1 MIQWRMTLSVVQ
13 QTIVRKFKRF
23 LGYTTIN
30 SYWLVEMIGRSF
42 ADTGGRTDPKEF
54 SGVLA
59 KGGGFKWK
67 LQGRNETSYTVDAFL
82 QGTFTGP
89 EVIADRTYL
98 SCLAIITIE
107 GLKNQANLDVPM
119 NEVKIER
126 LPYSYENRLPF
137 WVTKDYMMFT
147 SASAA
152 RQYLLPFMKNV
163 AGLDLSIPEYDVK
176 SIYEDYKQSGQV
188 GGFGFMDR
196 PDAIGSGS
204 VYGDIDMTDPL
215 IVELDDSEKN
225 FVCLRLM
232 INSEEISANIY
243 KSGTLVIKKNWNSMA
258 NYLEKLVEIRDTLRK
273 YEIQSS
279 V

>member
-1 MIQWRMTLSVVQ
+1 
-13 QTIVRKFKRF
+13 
-23 LGYTTIN
+23 
-30 SYWLVEMIGRSF
+30 MIGRSF
-42 ADTGGRTDPKEF
+42 ADTDGRTDLRAF
-54 SGVLA
+54 SRVLA
-59 KGGGFKWK
+59 EGGGFEWK

-82 QGTFTGP
+82 LGTFTGP

-98 SCLAIITIE
+98 SCLAIITIK
-107 GLKNQANLDVPM
+107 GLKSQANLDAPK
-119 NEVKIER
+119 NEVKIEK

-152 RQYLLPFMKNV
+152 RQYLLPFMKNA
-163 AGLDLSIPEYDVK
+163 AGLNLSIPEYDVK
-176 SIYEDYKQSGQV
+176 HIYEDYKNSGQV

-225 FVCLRLM
+225 FVCLRLD
-232 INSEEISANIY
+232 IDNEDVSVNIY
-243 KSGTLVIKKNWNSMA
+243 KSGTLVIKKNWNLMA
-258 NYLEKLVEIRDTLRK
+258 NYLKKLVKIRDTLRQ
-273 YEIQSS
+273 YEI
-279 V
+279 